1 MKLSETM
8 QLHETHRELKG
19 LPMLET
25 FMQDLRYA
33 LRGIRRN
40 PGFAL
45 VCILTLGLGIGANT
59 AMFTIINAVL
69 IRAVP
74 GVANPNELV
83 IFERQ

>member
-1 MKLSETM
+1 
-8 QLHETHRELKG
+8 
-19 LPMLET
+19 MLET